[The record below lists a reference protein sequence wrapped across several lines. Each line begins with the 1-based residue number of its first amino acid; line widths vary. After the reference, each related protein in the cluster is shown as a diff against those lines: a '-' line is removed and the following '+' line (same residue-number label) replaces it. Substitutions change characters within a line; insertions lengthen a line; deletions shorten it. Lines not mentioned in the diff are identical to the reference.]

1 MRVYWFFAAIIILS
15 YCVYAGVS
23 MFILPSPPNRIG
35 PEKILLSKVTQV
47 GTNTDLTNNWNNPS
61 GSTLIFY
68 ISPVINDRTS
78 VVGNEYATAV
88 NIGRKQSL
96 NILIA
101 PDSGRSQ
108 MMAPATLEIIINGQD
123 YPDVIEIDSIHL
135 QRWNC
140 VAIVKQGRVFNIYV
154 NGILS
159 VTHTC
164 TAMPVY
170 DNTQPLRVGDLRL
183 GGTIALISLAP
194 YAMQA
199 NDIQNLIKD
208 TTDMDNKPYLVTDEA
223 SFPSFSLSDLP
234 GFSGLSNLFMCPG
247 GNCTS
252 TNKMPSPMYKW
263 TTNYA

>member
-1 MRVYWFFAAIIILS
+1 MRVYWFFAAIIFLS
-15 YCVYAGVS
+15 YCVYAGVA
-23 MFILPSPPNRIG
+23 MYTLPTAPNRIG
-35 PEKILLSKVTQV
+35 PEKIALSKVTQV
-47 GTNTDLTNNWNNPS
+47 GTNNDLTKNWNTAA

-101 PDSGRSQ
+101 PDAGRSKL
-108 MMAPATLEIIINGQD
+108 MAPATLEVIINGQD
-123 YPDVIEIDSIHL
+123 YPDVIEINAL
-135 QRWNC
+135 QLQKWNC

-154 NGILS
+154 NGVLS
-159 VTHTC
+159 ITHTC
-164 TAMPVY
+164 TAMPIY
-170 DNTQPLRVGDLRL
+170 DNTQPLKVGDPRL

-208 TTDMDNKPYLVTDEA
+208 STDMDNRPYLVNDEP
-223 SFPSFSLSDLP
+223 SLPSFSLS
-234 GFSGLSNLFMCPG
+234 GFSGLLDVFTCPG

-252 TNKMPSPMYKW
+252 NKKPAPMYQW